1 MNKIRKIW
9 KILMENKDTVF
20 KIIFSAT
27 FVLLAIL
34 MVFID
39 WFKNRIDFTII
50 SLIMIAYL
58 PWVVKYV
65 KSLEAFGVKA
75 DLVTEEKKEE
85 INKNIEKISP
95 NITNINISNS
105 NQNNVIDNTK
115 LITFE
120 SINSINENNDTIQ
133 KLVLLRYQIE
143 NILKKLCKKEK
154 IEPYKNI
161 RDMSK
166 KLYDKRVLKN
176 YEVNLINDL
185 LPVLNKAVH
194 ADLNQLYEVDWVIR
208 NGITL
213 LAQLETIYNK

>member
-58 PWVVKYV
+58 PWVVKYI
-65 KSLEAFGVKA
+65 KRLEAFGVKA

-105 NQNNVIDNTK
+105 NQNDIIDNTK

-120 SINSINENNDTIQ
+120 SINSINEINDTIQ

-143 NILKKLCKKEK
+143 NILKKLCTKEK
-154 IEPYKNI
+154 IDSFRNI

-166 KLYDKRVLKN
+166 KLYDKKILKK

-194 ADLNQLYEVDWVIR
+194 ADLNQLYEVDWVIS
-208 NGITL
+208 NGIAL
-213 LAQLETIYNK
+213 LAQLENIYNK

>member
-65 KSLEAFGVKA
+65 KSLEAFGLKA
-75 DLVTEEKKEE
+75 DLVTEEKTEE

>member
-1 MNKIRKIW
+1 MNNKRNIW
-9 KILMENKDTVF
+9 KILSRNKDTVF
-20 KIIFSAT
+20 KIIFSTT
-27 FVLLAIL
+27 FLLLAIL
-34 MVFID
+34 MIFID
-39 WFKNRIDFTII
+39 WFKNRIDFKII

-65 KSLEAFGVKA
+65 KRLEAFGVKA
-75 DLVTEEKKEE
+75 DLITEEEKEE
-85 INKNIEKISP
+85 INKNIDKIYP

-105 NQNNVIDNTK
+105 NQNNVVDNTT

-120 SINSINENNDTIQ
+120 SINSINEVNDTIQ

-154 IEPYKNI
+154 IGSFRNI

-166 KLYDKRVLKN
+166 KLYDKKILKN

-194 ADLNQLYEVDWVIR
+194 ADLNQLYEVDWVIS

>member
-1 MNKIRKIW
+1 MNNKRNMW
-9 KILMENKDTVF
+9 KILLENKDTVF
-20 KIIFSAT
+20 KIIFSTT
-27 FVLLAIL
+27 FLLLAIL

-65 KSLEAFGVKA
+65 KRLEAFGVKA
-75 DLVTEEKKEE
+75 DLITEEKKEE
-85 INKNIEKISP
+85 INKNIEKIYP

-105 NQNNVIDNTK
+105 NQNNVVDNTK

-120 SINSINENNDTIQ
+120 SINSINEVNDTIQ

-154 IEPYKNI
+154 IDSFRNI

-166 KLYDKRVLKN
+166 KLYDKKILKK

-194 ADLNQLYEVDWVIR
+194 ADLNQLYEVDWVIS
-208 NGITL
+208 NGIAL

>member
-1 MNKIRKIW
+1 
-9 KILMENKDTVF
+9 MENKDIVF
-20 KIIFSAT
+20 KVIFSAT

-58 PWVVKYV
+58 PWVVKYI
-65 KSLEAFGVKA
+65 KRLEAFGVKA

-105 NQNNVIDNTK
+105 NQNDITDNTK

-120 SINSINENNDTIQ
+120 SINSINEINDTIQ

-143 NILKKLCKKEK
+143 NILKKLCTKEK
-154 IEPYKNI
+154 IDSFRNI

-166 KLYDKRVLKN
+166 KLYDKKILKK

-194 ADLNQLYEVDWVIR
+194 ADLNQLYEVDWVIS
-208 NGITL
+208 NGIAL
-213 LAQLETIYNK
+213 LAQLENIYNK

>member
-1 MNKIRKIW
+1 MNKLRKIW
-9 KILMENKDTVF
+9 NILMENKDTVF

-58 PWVVKYV
+58 PWVVKYI
-65 KSLEAFGVKA
+65 KRLEAFGVKA

-105 NQNNVIDNTK
+105 NQNDIIDNTK

-120 SINSINENNDTIQ
+120 SINSINEINDTIQ

-143 NILKKLCKKEK
+143 NILKKLCTKEK
-154 IEPYKNI
+154 IDSFRNI

-166 KLYDKRVLKN
+166 KLYDKKILKK

-194 ADLNQLYEVDWVIR
+194 ADLNQLYEVDWVIS
-208 NGITL
+208 NGIAL
-213 LAQLETIYNK
+213 LAQLENIYNK

>member
-120 SINSINENNDTIQ
+120 SISSINENNDTIQ

>member
-1 MNKIRKIW
+1 MNKLRKIW
-9 KILMENKDTVF
+9 NILMENKDTVF

-58 PWVVKYV
+58 PWVVKYI
-65 KSLEAFGVKA
+65 KRLEAFGVKA

-105 NQNNVIDNTK
+105 NQNDIIDNTK

-120 SINSINENNDTIQ
+120 SINSINEINDTIQ

-143 NILKKLCKKEK
+143 NILKK
-154 IEPYKNI
+154 
-161 RDMSK
+161 
-166 KLYDKRVLKN
+166 

-194 ADLNQLYEVDWVIR
+194 ADLNQLYEVDWVIS
-208 NGITL
+208 NGIAL
-213 LAQLETIYNK
+213 LAQLENIYNK